1 MSDIKI
7 GDKVVGIKGATR
19 VAGIVMNIKEGH
31 VHIKS
36 PVSGVYAPVVNIV
49 PLHKVTK
56 LGEGAMK
63 RKAEDEDDGGMSDYM
78 HHVQTS
84 KKPDASQAAFDAEKK
99 KHISSSDMMKLSK
112 IHQLLHKEETKSPL
126 TNKNQEHAVHVAGQ
140 PVTAYPN
147 STQAQRVGLKLKDM
161 LGKNTVSVHHMGE
174 EVEQIDETSTGK
186 KLGAAAVRLG
196 KGAAAT
202 ALHVAST
209 PLAGLA
215 GFPGKNAVRKVGDAS
230 LKFHY
235 KAYDAAKKHLGKGI
249 KHLGALEES
258 HSIVDNLKADG
269 KHEEAGAKA
278 FEHGL
283 GRKYGQHFGLRS
295 TKDKDEASFHK
306 GYDTAEAKSKKK
318 VNEEVKPYLSKSKK
332 NWDVINHNGKTVFS
346 HKDKHVAL
354 SHLKKNYDE
363 YRDPKH
369 LAEAPKADHP
379 WRKPSAIAKAKAR
392 MAKEQPG
399 QLTRTDARAKT
410 PQGNYSSG
418 KSGAYFSKT
427 LGEAEQI
434 DEKNMYHNK
443 PVKMTVH
450 TEKDGKVYKGTHTVI
465 VKKVPTLDTPT
476 IQAQTR
482 ERAEKSLKAHLKSRG
497 HKVTGI
503 EHLEEAPNYR
513 THGSYDRSSNDVF
526 DRARRGFKSREHEF
540 EAEVEARHHAAQVQR
555 DSEPHHIYINGRVWK
570 KDGHPVTF
578 NNKKHAN
585 AVGLSILKK
594 NPKKVVQL
602 LHHSFHAKHGDT
614 MPTSNS

>member
-36 PVSGVYAPVVNIV
+36 PVSGVYAPVLSIV
-49 PLHKVTK
+49 PMHKVTK

-63 RKAEDEDDGGMSDYM
+63 RKSEEEDHSGMDDYLAQKAEE
-78 HHVQTS
+78 
-84 KKPDASQAAFDAEKK
+84 EKK
-99 KHISSSDMMKLSK
+99 KK
-112 IHQLLHKEETKSPL
+112 KEVKEDAAKAV

-147 STQAQRVGLKLKDM
+147 ATQAQRVGIKLKDM
-161 LGKNTVSVHHMGE
+161 LGNKTVSVHHMGE
-174 EVEQIDETSTGK
+174 EVEQIDEGPQK
-186 KLGAAAVRLG
+186 KRTRMLNKIRDARIGAEFKKSGGPMPDAGPEHKTARAFNTAVGR
-196 KGAAAT
+196 
-202 ALHVAST
+202 AL
-209 PLAGLA
+209 
-215 GFPGKNAVRKVGDAS
+215 RKMS
-230 LKFHY
+230 
-235 KAYDAAKKHLGKGI
+235 
-249 KHLGALEES
+249 EES
-258 HSIVDNLKADG
+258 SHSVVNNLKADG

-295 TKDKDEASFHK
+295 TKDKDEASFHR
-306 GYDTAEAKSKKK
+306 GYDAAEMKGKKK
-318 VNEEVKPYLSKSKK
+318 VDEEV
-332 NWDVINHNGKTVFS
+332 
-346 HKDKHVAL
+346 
-354 SHLKKNYDE
+354 
-363 YRDPKH
+363 
-369 LAEAPKADHP
+369 
-379 WRKPSAIAKAKAR
+379 
-392 MAKEQPG
+392 
-399 QLTRTDARAKT
+399 
-410 PQGNYSSG
+410 
-418 KSGAYFSKT
+418 
-427 LGEAEQI
+427 EQI
-434 DEKNMYHNK
+434 DEKRMYQNK
-443 PVKMTVH
+443 PVKMTAH

-482 ERAEKSLKAHLKSRG
+482 KRAEKSLKAHLKSRG
-497 HKVTGI
+497 HKVTDI

-513 THGSYDRSSNDVF
+513 THGSYDRDSNDIF
-526 DRARRGFKSREHEF
+526 DRSRRGFKSREHEF
-540 EAEVEARHHAAQVQR
+540 EAGVEAQHHAAQVQH